1 MLRSMNADKDRIET
15 LSINAIRFLAADA
28 VEEAKSG
35 HPGLPMGMAAPA
47 YLLWKEFLRH
57 NPTDPTWPNRD
68 RFVLSAGHGSML
80 LYALL
85 HLSGYDLP
93 LEELKRFRQWG
104 SITPGHP
111 EYGLTPGIEMTTGP
125 LGQGISTAV
134 GMALAEVMLAAE
146 FNRPDSGIVDHYTY
160 VIASDGDLM
169 EGVSSEASSLAGHWE
184 LGKLIVLYDNNHI
197 SIDGDTELAF
207 TEDRLARYRAYGWQV
222 LEVLDANNLEAVRKA
237 IHAAQA
243 EATRPSLIA
252 VRSHIGFG
260 SPKQDSASAHGSP
273 LGTKALQATRE
284 KLGWIYPPFEIP
296 EEVYRHMRGAVQRGQ
311 SLQSEWEA
319 RFTRFTTETPE
330 LAEDFERR
338 MVRKSL
344 PDRWEQALP
353 SFEAGQQMAT
363 RSASGAVLDAIA
375 SVLPELVGGSGDL
388 TPSNNTYAKGMYDL
402 SPTRPMGRY
411 VHFGVREHAMGTILN
426 GLYLHG
432 GLRPYGG
439 TFFIFSDYMR
449 PAVRLAALMG
459 IAPIFV
465 WTHDSIGLGEDGPT
479 HQPVEQ
485 LASLRA
491 MPNLWMI
498 RPADANETAYAWRMA
513 LSRTEGPSGLVLT
526 RQKLPVV
533 DRSECAPAEGT
544 LRGGYIL
551 KDAASP
557 RAVIIASGSEVQLV
571 LAAQIQ
577 LAEQGIPVRVVSLP
591 CWEAFEAQSA
601 SYRNMVLLPE
611 LPTVAVEAASPFGWE
626 RYADAV
632 VGLDRFGASAP
643 YKDVYSKLGFTV
655 DAVVEQVM
663 EAIGEE

>member
-1 MLRSMNADKDRIET
+1 MLT
-15 LSINAIRFLAADA
+15 
-28 VEEAKSG
+28 
-35 HPGLPMGMAAPA
+35 
-47 YLLWKEFLRH
+47 
-57 NPTDPTWPNRD
+57 
-68 RFVLSAGHGSML
+68 
-80 LYALL
+80 
-85 HLSGYDLP
+85 
-93 LEELKRFRQWG
+93 QWG

-134 GMALAEVMLAAE
+134 GMALAEVMLTAE
-146 FNRPDSGIVDHYTY
+146 FNRSGNRIIDHYTY

-184 LGKLIVLYDNNHI
+184 LGKLIVLYDDNHI

-273 LGTKALQATRE
+273 LGTEALQATRE

-344 PDRWEQALP
+344 PNRWEQTLP
-353 SFEAGQQMAT
+353 SFEAGQQIAT

-402 SPTRPMGRY
+402 SPTRPTGRY

-571 LAAQIQ
+571 LAAQTQ